1 MENREQLRGLT
12 KSEIMDLFDNL
23 TGSLC
28 VPLTVGNVMS
38 KDVITICPDEAVA
51 SAAKIM
57 SENSV
62 SCIVVVDNGNVTGIL
77 TETNFLKRL
86 AAGEKDFDRIKV
98 REIMSSPVESISP
111 NLSVLDAIRTMED
124 KHTKRLPILEEKQL
138 VGIVTQTDLVRA
150 VTFYGRWKDV
160 EEIMSKDVAGIQTKA
175 TIVEAAEVMTRRN
188 ISCIVVLEGDEVV
201 GIVTERDLLE
211 RVVALQKDP
220 GQIKMEEVMSS
231 PVATVSPD
239 YSVFSSSRIMEKMGI
254 RRLVVT
260 EDKRPCGII
269 SQTDIFRAT
278 KKKLQM
284 ETGELAHLRRRLKT
298 EQSFAGIVGR
308 DAKMLELF
316 DTIKEVAQTNLP
328 VLIQGESGT
337 GKELV
342 AAAIHNEGPL
352 AEKPFVPV
360 NCGAL
365 PEGIL
370 ESELFGH
377 VKGAFTGAVR
387 DRKGR
392 FELADG
398 GTIFLDEIGDIPAAI
413 QVKLLRVLQKGTFQ
427 HVEGEKKIKSFQLA
441 PREMTFERVG
451 GEKPV
456 KVDVRV
462 ISATNKNLAEEVA
475 AGRFREDLFYRL
487 CVVPVYLPPLRER
500 RNDVPLLAEHL
511 LKKALR
517 EAGREDVVLSP
528 ETVDVM
534 TDYDWPGNVRELEN
548 ALQYALV
555 KCRDN
560 VLLPEHLPLKTVK
573 TRMATQLSPKKARKQ
588 RKHKLDIETVWQMLA
603 ETGGN
608 KIEAAARL
616 GVSRA
621 TLYRFL
627 EESEK
632 AGKITAV

>member
-1 MENREQLRGLT
+1 MRVPPSGVVKEKLTENREQFSNLT
-12 KSEIMDLFDNL
+12 KSKIMDVFDNL
-23 TGSLC
+23 TGSLW
-28 VPLTVGNVMS
+28 VPLTVGSVMS
-38 KDVITICPDEAVA
+38 KDVITICSDETIA

-62 SCIVVVDNGNVTGIL
+62 SCIVVADNGSVTGIL
-77 TETNFLKRL
+77 TETDFLKRV
-86 AAGEKDFDRIKV
+86 AEREKDFDRIKV
-98 REIMSSPVESISP
+98 REIMSSPVESIAP
-111 NLSVLDAIRTMED
+111 NLSVFDAIRIMED
-124 KHTKRLPILEEKQL
+124 KHIKRLPILEKKRL
-138 VGIVTQTDLVRA
+138 VGIVTQTDLVRV

-160 EEIMSKDVAGIQTKA
+160 EEIMSRDVAGIQSKA
-175 TIVEAAEVMTRRN
+175 TIVEAAEIMTSRK

-201 GIVTERDLLE
+201 GVVTERDLLE

-254 RRLVVT
+254 RRLVIT

-269 SQTDIFRAT
+269 SQTDILRAT

-284 ETGELAHLRRRLKT
+284 ETAELTHLRRRLKT
-298 EQSFAGIVGR
+298 EQSFAGIVSR
-308 DAKMLELF
+308 DVKMLELF
-316 DTIKEVAQTNLP
+316 DTIREVAEVNIP

-342 AAAIHNEGPL
+342 AAAIHNEGHST
-352 AEKPFVPV
+352 AKPFVPV

-377 VKGAFTGAVR
+377 VKGAFTGAVH

-398 GTIFLDEIGDIPAAI
+398 GTIFLDEIGDIPAAM
-413 QVKLLRVLQKGTFQ
+413 QVKLLRVLEEGT
-427 HVEGEKKIKSFQLA
+427 L
-441 PREMTFERVG
+441 MRVG
-451 GEKPV
+451 GEESI

-500 RNDVPLLAEHL
+500 RNDIPLLAEHL

-517 EAGREDVVLSP
+517 EVGRGDVVLSP
-528 ETVDVM
+528 ETVGVM
-534 TDYDWPGNVRELEN
+534 MDYDWPGNVRELEN
-548 ALQYALV
+548 ALRYALI

-560 VLLPEHLPLKTVK
+560 LLLPEYLPLKILETYVPSQ
-573 TRMATQLSPKKARKQ
+573 AYPRKQ
-588 RKHKLDIETVWQMLA
+588 RKRKLDAERVWRTLE

-608 KIEAAARL
+608 KVEAALRL

-627 EESEK
+627 KESEK
-632 AGKITAV
+632 PSEIIVR

>member
-1 MENREQLRGLT
+1 
-12 KSEIMDLFDNL
+12 MDVYDNL
-23 TGSLC
+23 TGSLW

-38 KDVITICPDEAVA
+38 KDVITICSDETVA

-62 SCIVVVDNGNVTGIL
+62 SCIVVADNGDVTGIL
-77 TETNFLKRL
+77 TETDFLKRV
-86 AAGEKDFDRIKV
+86 AEREKDFDRIKV
-98 REIMSSPVESISP
+98 REIMSAPVESISP
-111 NLSVLDAIRTMED
+111 NLSVPDAVKIMED
-124 KHTKRLPILEEKQL
+124 KHIKRLPILEKKRL
-138 VGIVTQTDLVRA
+138 VGIVTQTDLVRV

-160 EEIMSKDVAGIQTKA
+160 EEIMSRDVAGIQSKA
-175 TIVEAAEVMTRRN
+175 TIVEAAEVMTRRS

-201 GIVTERDLLE
+201 GVVTERDLLE

-231 PVATVSPD
+231 PVTTVSPD

-254 RRLVVT
+254 RRLVIT

-269 SQTDIFRAT
+269 SQTDILRAT

-284 ETGELAHLRRRLKT
+284 ETAELSDLRRRLKT

-316 DTIKEVAQTNLP
+316 DTIREVAEVNIP

-342 AAAIHNEGPL
+342 AAAIHNEGHGTD
-352 AEKPFVPV
+352 KPFVPV

-377 VKGAFTGAVR
+377 VKGAFTGAIQ

-398 GTIFLDEIGDIPAAI
+398 GTIFLDEIGDIPAAM
-413 QVKLLRVLQKGTFQ
+413 QVKLLRVLEEGT
-427 HVEGEKKIKSFQLA
+427 L
-441 PREMTFERVG
+441 TRVG
-451 GEKPV
+451 GEESI

-500 RNDVPLLAEHL
+500 RNDIPLLAERL
-511 LKKALR
+511 LKKALT
-517 EAGREDVVLSP
+517 EVGREDVVLSP
-528 ETVDVM
+528 ETVGVM
-534 TDYDWPGNVRELEN
+534 MDYEWPGNVRELEN
-548 ALQYALV
+548 ALRYALV

-560 VLLPEHLPLKTVK
+560 LLLPEYLPLKILETYVPSQ
-573 TRMATQLSPKKARKQ
+573 AYPRKQ
-588 RKHKLDIETVWQMLA
+588 RKRKLDAESVWRTLEETS
-603 ETGGN
+603 GN
-608 KIEAAARL
+608 KVEAAVRL

-627 EESEK
+627 QES
-632 AGKITAV
+632 KITSK